1 MDIAL
6 LAEGTYPYH
15 PGGVSVWCDQLVRGL
30 APTGSTS
37 TRSSVATTTSPAGS
51 SPTTSSACH
60 PIQLWGGAPSSR
72 QSKASSA
79 ELNAVFSQLASS
91 MVEANGE
98 PAFLEALR
106 HLFELSLERP
116 LTGAL
121 QSKESLEILLGAMQL
136 AGPTNR
142 RLAGTAASAT
152 VSDARIALELIEH
165 QLRPL
170 FVPPQGGHLPR
181 HRKRPLRAPRPR
193 GLLVPSHAPCAE

>member
-15 PGGVSVWCDQLVRGL
+15 PGGVSVCVTNSCAPRPPPFDIYSIIGGNDHEPSWELPDNVIGL
-30 APTGSTS
+30 
-37 TRSSVATTTSPAGS
+37 
-51 SPTTSSACH
+51 H

-72 QSKASSA
+72 QSKASSPSSTPF
-79 ELNAVFSQLASS
+79 LTTGQLHGRSQRRARLPRGAPAPVRALA
-91 MVEANGE
+91 
-98 PAFLEALR
+98 R
-106 HLFELSLERP
+106 TP

-121 QSKESLEILLGAMQL
+121 QSKESLEILLAPCSCR
-136 AGPTNR
+136 PTNR

-165 QLRPL
+165 QLRRSSCR
-170 FVPPQGGHLPR
+170 PQGGHLPR

-193 GLLVPSHAPCAE
+193 AYWSEPRPLC

>member
-30 APTGSTS
+30 APHRFDIYSIIGGNDHEPSWELPDN
-37 TRSSVATTTSPAGS
+37 VIGL
-51 SPTTSSACH
+51 H
-60 PIQLWGGAPSSR
+60 PIQALGGAPSSR

-116 LTGAL
+116 
-121 QSKESLEILLGAMQL
+121 
-136 AGPTNR
+136 
-142 RLAGTAASAT
+142 
-152 VSDARIALELIEH
+152 
-165 QLRPL
+165 
-170 FVPPQGGHLPR
+170 
-181 HRKRPLRAPRPR
+181 
-193 GLLVPSHAPCAE
+193 